1 MSDNA
6 INFKALAKKL
16 QAEKAVIVKRLGL
29 NKAGPIKKEATRKN
43 KAAMKANHAKAILQQ
58 LNNAQRRL
66 EAHAEKARVS
76 GKTRK
81 RHHADMKLLADAGM
95 LPHRHHK
102 GKPVA
107 KLEGYLPHR
116 SL

>member
-6 INFKALAKKL
+6 VNFKALAKKL

-29 NKAGPIKKEATRKN
+29 NKAEPAKKGATRKN
-43 KAAMKANHAKAILQQ
+43 KAAIKADHAKVILQQ
-58 LNNAQRRL
+58 LNDAQRRL

-81 RHHADMKLLADAGM
+81 RHHADMKLLAEAGV

-102 GKPVA
+102 GNPVA
-107 KLEGYLPHR
+107 KLEGHLPHR